1 MSNEVETYFAKSRL
15 PDRPEDMTESDFEL
29 LRALAEKVVRRR
41 LAVPAIFFLES
52 TKPLN
57 YIGSQAMVFF
67 GPFVRVLFESPN
79 YYRYSELLEQRST
92 LELLLQMIEGY
103 ESDLASADKASR
115 EARKSSRRRPAWQ
128 FWRRRS

>member
-1 MSNEVETYFAKSRL
+1 MNDVETYFAATKL
-15 PDRPEDMTESDFEL
+15 PERPEDISEPDFEL
-29 LRALAEKVVRRR
+29 LRALAEKIVRRR

-52 TKPLN
+52 AKPLN

-79 YYRYSELLEQRST
+79 YYRYSELLEQRPT
-92 LELLLQMIEGY
+92 VELLLRMIEGY
-103 ESDLASADKASR
+103 ESDLARADKASR
-115 EARKSSRRRPAWQ
+115 DARKSSRRRPAWQ